1 LCCTHFAA
9 TEYVVD
15 YVFETV
21 DQALAR
27 SGLRLLTAQR
37 ASYRNRFTPFVATLL
52 SRATVRTPTLL
63 VALVY
68 IARARPHL
76 AIPSARRAPE
86 SVFLGALIVA
96 AKYTND
102 SALRNAHWARFSSG
116 VFGVRDVGR
125 IEREFLAVLDW
136 ELGVAEADLLGLP
149 RREEMVAA
157 AARAVCPSVE
167 SASTLTSVE
176 EDTDHPFLRPLQR
189 HHRRSSS
196 ARSGPVPD
204 LLPSSAFA
212 SPASSAGTASPPTP
226 PPPVFTVIVLDVAEY
241 PRALTNSKKGERETR
256 RGRLSA
262 LLHGHWHV
270 FHHGHRTGVGQVV

>member
-1 LCCTHFAA
+1 MHSPELMQLIEMKLSRPVI
-9 TEYVVD
+9 EYVVD

-37 ASYRNRFTPFVATLL
+37 ASYRNRFTPSSPPSSPAPPSAPPRSSSPLSTLPA
-52 SRATVRTPTLL
+52 RAPTSPSPPPTAHPTRCGTPTG
-63 VALVY
+63 
-68 IARARPHL
+68 RA
-76 AIPSARRAPE
+76 SA
-86 SVFLGALIVA
+86 A
-96 AKYTND
+96 AS
-102 SALRNAHWARFSSG
+102 SACATWAGSSAS
-116 VFGVRDVGR
+116 
-125 IEREFLAVLDW
+125 FLAVLDW

-149 RREEMVAA
+149 RREDMVAA
-157 AARAVCPSVE
+157 AAHAVYPSVE

-176 EDTDHPFLRPLQR
+176 EDADHPFLRPLQR

-196 ARSGPVPD
+196 AGSGPVPD

-226 PPPVFTVIVLDVAEY
+226 PTPPTPPPSVFTVTLLDVAEH
-241 PRALTNSKKGERETR
+241 PRPLTNSRKRE